1 MINTGKSDRTCEIEM
16 DPKIWPCF
24 SMRKTIKWRKPADK
38 KVAGVKFL
46 QSIAL
51 MTQNKAIKCIHLLHK
66 IKLRLRDLGKE
77 K

>member
-1 MINTGKSDRTCEIEM
+1 MEENY
-16 DPKIWPCF
+16 
-24 SMRKTIKWRKPADK
+24 K

-66 IKLRLRDLGKE
+66 IKLRFRDLGK
-77 K
+77 KNKFLNLYRSCFYGDNSLRLTLALI

>member
-16 DPKIWPCF
+16 DPKIVSVW
-24 SMRKTIKWRKPADK
+24 RKTIKWRKPADK

-46 QSIAL
+46 QSIVL

>member
-1 MINTGKSDRTCEIEM
+1 MEENY
-16 DPKIWPCF
+16 
-24 SMRKTIKWRKPADK
+24 IKWRKPADK

>member
-16 DPKIWPCF
+16 HPKIWPCF
-24 SMRKTIKWRKPADK
+24 SMEENYK

-66 IKLRLRDLGKE
+66 IKLRPRDLGKE